1 MHPSIAHL
9 PVLLHKQYVMHLG
22 DKNHIGTCKDVL
34 IFRTAYNYNDFMGD
48 MRAADIFFRFDVDF
62 KPFKQKV
69 KAFFK
74 LLTDEIP
81 CQFYQV
87 EGGVIVRVKNES
99 FFKSHHLLLDFFT
112 IVIRIL
118 SVHNVTTKEQ
128 FLTELGRFSWGGYQY
143 NSRFLRR
150 SIENFDE
157 FVRIIKLE
165 ENQDYLHRFTG
176 SVNLDSGLHNQSP
189 YHKRGEFGNSV
200 QPVELI
206 SPKQSLIDFRA

>member
-9 PVLLHKQYVMHLG
+9 PALLHKQYVMHLG
-22 DKNHIGTCKDVL
+22 DKNHTGTCKDGL
-34 IFRTAYNYNDFMGD
+34 IFRAIYNYNDFLGD
-48 MRAADIFFRFDVDF
+48 IRAADVFFRFDVDF
-62 KPFKQKV
+62 KPFKQRV
-69 KAFFK
+69 KAFFT
-74 LLTDEIP
+74 LFTNEVP

-99 FFKSHHLLLDFFT
+99 FFKSHHMLLDFFT

-128 FLTELGRFSWGGYQY
+128 FLTELGRFSWDGYQY

-157 FVRIIKLE
+157 FVRVIKLE
-165 ENQDYLHRFTG
+165 ENKDYLHMFTG
-176 SVNLDSGLHNQSP
+176 SVNLDSGLHNQSA
-189 YHKRGEFGNSV
+189 YYKVGENGNRIH
-200 QPVELI
+200 PEELVR
-206 SPKQSLIDFRA
+206 PQQSLIDFRV